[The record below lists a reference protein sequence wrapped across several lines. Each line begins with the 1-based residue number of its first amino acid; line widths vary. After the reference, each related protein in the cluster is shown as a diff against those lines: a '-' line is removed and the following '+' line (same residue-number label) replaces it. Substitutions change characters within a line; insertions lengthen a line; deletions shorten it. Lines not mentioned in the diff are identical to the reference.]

1 MCLGI
6 PGRIVA
12 ITDAERK
19 LAMVDVSGVQR
30 VVNVACVVEDDA
42 PIESC
47 VGYWVLVH
55 VGFAMSRID
64 EDEAAA
70 TLKVLTELGEV
81 QQELAAMRTSGAA

>member
-12 ITDAERK
+12 ITDPGRK
-19 LAMVDVSGVQR
+19 LAMVEVSGVR
-30 VVNVACVVEDDA
+30 REINVACVVDDGE
-42 PIESC
+42 PIEDC

-64 EDEAAA
+64 EAEAAA
-70 TLKVLTELGEV
+70 TLQVLNELGEV
-81 QQELAAMRTSGAA
+81 QQELAAMAGSA

>member
-6 PGRIVA
+6 PGRIVS
-12 ITDAERK
+12 IVDEERK

-30 VVNVACVVEDDA
+30 EVNVSCVVEEGQ
-42 PIESC
+42 PIGEC

-64 EDEAAA
+64 EAEAAA
-70 TLKVLTELGEV
+70 TLEVLTELGEV
-81 QQELAAMRTSGAA
+81 QSELAAMQASGA